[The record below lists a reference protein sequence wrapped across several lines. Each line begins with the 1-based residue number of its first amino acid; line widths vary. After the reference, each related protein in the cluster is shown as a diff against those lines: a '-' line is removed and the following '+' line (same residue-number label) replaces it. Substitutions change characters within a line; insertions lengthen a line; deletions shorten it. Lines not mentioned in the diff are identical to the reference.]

1 MAYCEV
7 VTGMNEVMTV
17 VAGNGC
23 FVVLICDVIYGD
35 GVPDV
40 EVTGRYVQG
49 EWCCPRDVDVVFAM
63 ASNVEILNCC

>member
-1 MAYCEV
+1 MPYCEV

-40 EVTGRYVQG
+40 EVTGRYVKG
-49 EWCCPRDVDVVFAM
+49 EWCFP
-63 ASNVEILNCC
+63 